1 MPPTSWTWKD
11 MLRKQLEELKRR
23 RLRRNWEE
31 KKFQAHWKLNGTG
44 WFCFQFNYKMKTRC
58 MLQSS
63 LFVYV
68 VQQRSL
74 FFSIRLCF
82 QIHKMSIKELSFIEM
97 LHKKYIMCVHS
108 SWEKKEKKRRTTP
121 LSMSM
126 SIERQVAI
134 IPLIFITWL
143 HKEIVKRLIRRI
155 KWISLNNS

>member
-1 MPPTSWTWKD
+1 M
-11 MLRKQLEELKRR
+11 KRR

-97 LHKKYIMCVHS
+97 LHKKIHNVCTFIMR
-108 SWEKKEKKRRTTP
+108 KKREKTSNHT
-121 LSMSM
+121 LVYV
-126 SIERQVAI
+126 SIEKQVAI